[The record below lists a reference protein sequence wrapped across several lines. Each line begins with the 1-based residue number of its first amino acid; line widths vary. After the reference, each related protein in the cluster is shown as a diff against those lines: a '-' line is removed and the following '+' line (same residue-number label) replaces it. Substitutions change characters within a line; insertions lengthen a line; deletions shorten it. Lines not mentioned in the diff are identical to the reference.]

1 MVLVLLVLDGI
12 SNNSKEEGVLLGKVI
27 ILHELPPRLL
37 EEEQE
42 QEQEDIIV
50 PDGPIIKVD
59 HVNPTLPKQSY
70 VQPHKVSTPH
80 HPHHLYQN

>member
-1 MVLVLLVLDGI
+1 VVLVLPVLDVI
-12 SNNSKEEGVLLGKVI
+12 NTSNNNNKGVLLGKVI

-37 EEEQE
+37 EEK
-42 QEQEDIIV
+42 QEDTIV

-70 VQPHKVSTPH
+70 VQPLKDNTPH
-80 HPHHLYQN
+80 HHHHLYQN

>member
-1 MVLVLLVLDGI
+1 MLLVLDGI

-37 EEEQE
+37 EEQE

-80 HPHHLYQN
+80 HHHHLYQN